1 MQRLRE
7 LEDARG
13 LREKAKIGG
22 FELEP
27 EVSVTAVMLGLN
39 RPTED
44 TLVVDEE
51 ELAGGDAMRVKTHT
65 TKQERVQMAKAG
77 SAEAEEAAGIPHGS
91 KAKRRQMEREERKMT
106 SNAEKIKKKKQF
118 GAIQAKERR
127 KKREKERRRIASGK
141 GSIKKKQFGQF
152 KKY

>member
-1 MQRLRE
+1 
-7 LEDARG
+7 
-13 LREKAKIGG
+13 
-22 FELEP
+22 
-27 EVSVTAVMLGLN
+27 
-39 RPTED
+39 
-44 TLVVDEE
+44 
-51 ELAGGDAMRVKTHT
+51 
-65 TKQERVQMAKAG
+65 
-77 SAEAEEAAGIPHGS
+77 
-91 KAKRRQMEREERKMT
+91 MEREERKMT